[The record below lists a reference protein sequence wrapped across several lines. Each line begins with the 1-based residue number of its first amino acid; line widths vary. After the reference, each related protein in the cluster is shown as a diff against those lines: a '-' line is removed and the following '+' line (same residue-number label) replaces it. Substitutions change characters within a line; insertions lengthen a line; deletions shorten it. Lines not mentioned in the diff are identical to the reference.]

1 MNFDLFTNSWL
12 EKQLS
17 DNPEKMF
24 AFFEQ
29 LQAPRF
35 SVSQMGIS
43 RQELLYWKKLGVLVL
58 PEPESTEKRVWNK
71 VNFYEYCW
79 LQLVVKLREMN
90 MPVEVIA
97 KLRNTMFDDNDD
109 FFKRLFQE
117 LNKFQLDNPAVQK
130 VRKEYDLANLFEHMP
145 PWFFNTFKKLFSPFN
160 LIILRLMTDR
170 TPMNILVK
178 YDGDCI
184 LINEDSFKKAEL
196 ISLFFEFIQQPF
208 VNIPLADLLD
218 GFYSSDAI
226 KSKDK
231 KAIFNL
237 TDRELKVLE
246 LLRTEGIKEIKIRL
260 TENQR
265 GQILIE
271 TLEQKSLP
279 QLETRIAS
287 MLKKNEFQNIR
298 LYAEKG
304 HLLLFEETKKIRI

>member
-1 MNFDLFTNSWL
+1 
-12 EKQLS
+12 
-17 DNPEKMF
+17 
-24 AFFEQ
+24 
-29 LQAPRF
+29 
-35 SVSQMGIS
+35 
-43 RQELLYWKKLGVLVL
+43 
-58 PEPESTEKRVWNK
+58 
-71 VNFYEYCW
+71 
-79 LQLVVKLREMN
+79 
-90 MPVEVIA
+90 
-97 KLRNTMFDDNDD
+97 
-109 FFKRLFQE
+109 
-117 LNKFQLDNPAVQK
+117 
-130 VRKEYDLANLFEHMP
+130 
-145 PWFFNTFKKLFSPFN
+145 
-160 LIILRLMTDR
+160 MTDR

-184 LINEDSFKKAEL
+184 LINEDSFKKSEL

-218 GFYSSDAI
+218 VFYSSDAI

-237 TDRELKVLE
+237 TDRELKVLD